1 MKKSKF
7 ILPAV
12 GLLTAGSFAAAI
24 SCTPSSKQKEE
35 SKEIIIAVDG
45 VQKEFY
51 DEVIKLYEKTESAKK
66 FKIKTFQKD
75 VWGALD
81 INVQGI
87 NSKDVADIFY
97 MPADRVTDFTQSK
110 KLAYIEDFI
119 PELFEEVAQKIG
131 ATKEE
136 IDLMKQFGTIRGRKD
151 GKSQSKLMAIRHNTE
166 GLILASR
173 LSETEAANELKN
185 ASTDTLQELV
195 VQGKA
200 LLRFQDFWFGNGV
213 LAGAFEKIRTTSND
227 ETLKKTNLMQ
237 RILYTD
243 AKTAKITSGFIK
255 TNQYHDN
262 FKSALKVMAGLF
274 YPIYEAAYLKSES
287 DFSKTVWGQ
296 KGITQGDLKEVL
308 SKDVG
313 NAQAKIF
320 SLMTSGKTDYTVIGS
335 WDTQNAE
342 KSAKAQ
348 SFFNVVKTDNDNEY
362 LQGPGAWA
370 YGINSRNNGSSPE
383 RKQAF
388 KDLFKAMFEVSSYK
402 EYFKKDSKI
411 PFSGK
416 VQQALVD
423 DVRKENET
431 ELNLVTEFAKSLGFK
446 DYDALRTDAQ
456 TKISEISSLATRG
469 NWGNSWSAENDKT
482 AADAENNQ
490 LKAAEL
496 KNEIQKPSA
505 LSDEEYNGIEVL
517 NILPLRNTVAYI
529 LGVSNVDDLVGKLAA
544 DATDNQQWLVG
555 NQLLK
560 ENALKSEKAAELK
573 EGAIAFHM
581 RKVEKFIF
589 GANGDSGEEKEAL
602 IQKLTNALLEDKK
615 AGNSEKINT
624 IKSEVL
630 AKAKEFISEF
640 SKNETTITDENLTR
654 VVDLYLNTYLNPA
667 KVRAAVLG
675 IYENSKYVAG
685 KEATFKEVDEK
696 ITQFEKKLTFNKLL
710 KVFSSTQSIAEGGLG
725 VLKAQKTRPDNS
737 NPQFTPVWGFMND
750 QTFGNAELYKQMA
763 EKKVD
768 SIDKFVDEIANVLS
782 QKFDEVAGKLNV
794 SNSTT
799 SVEF

>member
-131 ATKEE
+131 ATNDE
-136 IDLMKQFGTIRGRKD
+136 IDLMKQFGTIRGRKGD
-151 GKSQSKLMAIRHNTE
+151 KSQSKLMAIRHNTE

-173 LSETEAANELKN
+173 LPEADAINVLKDAN
-185 ASTDTLQELV
+185 TDTLKELV
-195 VQGKA
+195 EQGKA

-213 LAGAFEKIRTTSND
+213 LAGAFEKIKSESKD
-227 ETLKKTNLMQ
+227 EKLSKTNLMQ

-243 AKTAKITSGFIK
+243 TKTAKITSGFIK
-255 TNQYHDN
+255 GNEYHDK
-262 FKSALKVMAGLF
+262 FKQALTVMAGLF
-274 YPIYEAAYLKSES
+274 YPIYEAAYVKSEE
-287 DFSKTVWGQ
+287 DYKTTVWA
-296 KGITQGDLKEVL
+296 KNNITQGDLKEVL

-320 SLMTSGKTDYTVIGS
+320 SLMSSGKTDYTVIGS

-423 DVRKENET
+423 DVRKENE
-431 ELNLVTEFAKSLGFK
+431 EEFKAITAYAADLGFAS
-446 DYDALRTDAQ
+446 YDELRKEASS
-456 TKISEISSLATRG
+456 KISEISTLATKETF
-469 NWGNSWSAENDKT
+469 GNSWSGEANKSDVKATENQT
-482 AADAENNQ
+482 NVEA
-490 LKAAEL
+490 LKG
-496 KNEIQKPSA
+496 EIQKPAA
-505 LSDEEYNGIEVL
+505 LTQEEYDAIGLE
-517 NILPLRNTVAYI
+517 NILPLRNTVAFI
-529 LGVSNVDDLVGKLAA
+529 LGLDNLDKLNG
-544 DATDNQQWLVG
+544 DTDSKKDDNQVWLVG
-555 NQLLK
+555 QDILK
-560 ENALKSEKAAELK
+560 EKALENPKAAAMKHGDASL
-573 EGAIAFHM
+573 HV

-589 GANGDSGEEKEAL
+589 GADGDSGQDKTAL
-602 IQKLTNALLEDKK
+602 IQRLTNAVLADKK
-615 AGNSEKINT
+615 AKNSVEVDKI
-624 IKSEVL
+624 KAEVL
-630 AKAKEFISEF
+630 ANAKMFIVEF
-640 SKNETTITDENLTR
+640 SKNAAPSDSDLKT

-667 KVRAAVLG
+667 RVRASVLE
-675 IYENSKYVAG
+675 IYENKKYKDG
-685 KEATFKEVDEK
+685 KTPTFKEVDEK
-696 ITQFEKKLTFNKLL
+696 IAQYEKKLTFNKLL